1 MELLLGSIT
10 LGTLATTFNSVGEA
24 LISNYRTRKDWNS
37 KLQKAQEQEFQMI
50 LESDDLFH
58 IGKYFDERIGKFNIS
73 ENVENSEVS
82 KTIVV
87 RSIQWWRASEG
98 FWRN

>member
-1 MELLLGSIT
+1 
-10 LGTLATTFNSVGEA
+10 
-24 LISNYRTRKDWNS
+24 
-37 KLQKAQEQEFQMI
+37 MI

-87 RSIQWWRASEG
+87 RSIQ
-98 FWRN
+98 